1 MSSYFNL
8 ALLKKDSPL
17 LEDNKMTDVSN
28 KDYDDLIYLF
38 SRSRCCGIY
47 SLWRD
52 HFGFADKYRRVPKD
66 FETGY
71 TDIKKSIETEILK
84 KEKEIDKTTHNV
96 TPTTKKLTS
105 FIRRHKDLTDD
116 EKTLLNTIKDKLDE
130 VESYDY
136 SEYIDD
142 LKEEINNYKD
152 ALTDLE
158 VIYSLIDNFK
168 YSDNKNYVLC
178 WNID

>member
-1 MSSYFNL
+1 M
-8 ALLKKDSPL
+8 
-17 LEDNKMTDVSN
+17 
-28 KDYDDLIYLF
+28 
-38 SRSRCCGIY
+38 
-47 SLWRD
+47 
-52 HFGFADKYRRVPKD
+52 
-66 FETGY
+66 
-71 TDIKKSIETEILK
+71 
-84 KEKEIDKTTHNV
+84 
-96 TPTTKKLTS
+96 PTTKKLAS
-105 FIRRHKDLTDD
+105 FIRRYKDLTDD

-168 YSDNKNYVLC
+168 YNDNKNYVLC